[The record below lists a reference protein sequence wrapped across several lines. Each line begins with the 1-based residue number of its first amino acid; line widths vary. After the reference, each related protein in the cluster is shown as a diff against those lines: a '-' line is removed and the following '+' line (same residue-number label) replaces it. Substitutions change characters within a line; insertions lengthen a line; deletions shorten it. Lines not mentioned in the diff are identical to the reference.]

1 MPELETFVPQSE
13 NLDQLRI
20 KVLRITEPDNTPEQ
34 IRDMYDS
41 WSNTFETV
49 SKPAFFFSKEKR
61 TVPFITLHIVQA
73 CVVHIFAVI

>member
-1 MPELETFVPQSE
+1 MQELETFVPQSE

-49 SKPAFFFSKEKR
+49 SKSAFSKTKQLR
-61 TVPFITLHIVQA
+61 L
-73 CVVHIFAVI
+73 